1 MGSSHVNEWVLLR
14 IYIYIYTRVTDQM
27 KSTHRR
33 SIVFGEDDEEDDDE
47 EEEDEE
53 EEDEEEEEEEED
65 EQKKHQQQQQGEKTR
80 DSDGAST
87 ERAKTEQ
94 QHTTSISIP
103 ADHFAVDSTCT
114 SAGTGST
121 QSDVE
126 AACAASRPNNRTTRM
141 NRSRSISSR
150 DCDVD
155 AIGPAIPIAVSER
168 SALRD
173 AAAFVALEQQLSSVH
188 ALSRG
193 ATAGYFGTRVMDA
206 FAMCHTHTHT
216 LKFRR
221 CIVVHT
227 RTDEFLCL
235 NVCLCCPPFV
245 CAEDVRGALR
255 ELRDRTRDKV
265 TDDFKAATRGIE
277 AATVCVRHHIYMHAL
292 PFTLCTILDIDGWTR
307 ISRSNA
313 VIRPSRDDPYIYIY
327 ILCLR
332 FRDFAVLD
340 AAICGTCS
348 SVSGRHRQW
357 Q

>member
-1 MGSSHVNEWVLLR
+1 MSYFFLFDLVAETDRGVGHCALSECIAVGGSSHVNEWVLLR

-216 LKFRR
+216 
-221 CIVVHT
+221 HT
-227 RTDEFLCL
+227 HSSFDDASWFTHALTNFS
-235 NVCLCCPPFV
+235 VSMFV
-245 CAEDVRGALR
+245 CAVRRSCVQRMFAAPCVNYAIGLAIKSQTTSKQRR
-255 ELRDRTRDKV
+255 E
-265 TDDFKAATRGIE
+265 A
-277 AATVCVRHHIYMHAL
+277 
-292 PFTLCTILDIDGWTR
+292 
-307 ISRSNA
+307 
-313 VIRPSRDDPYIYIY
+313 
-327 ILCLR
+327 
-332 FRDFAVLD
+332 
-340 AAICGTCS
+340 
-348 SVSGRHRQW
+348 
-357 Q
+357 